1 MPRKIDV
8 RKDEAAFDFIQS
20 IQQQPNPKS
29 VAGKLRKGK
38 LSREES
44 ARILGIQYREDD
56 EHDD

>member
-1 MPRKIDV
+1 MAKIDV

-38 LSREES
+38 LTREES
-44 ARILGIQYREDD
+44 ASILGIRYDKD
-56 EHDD
+56 SDPDA